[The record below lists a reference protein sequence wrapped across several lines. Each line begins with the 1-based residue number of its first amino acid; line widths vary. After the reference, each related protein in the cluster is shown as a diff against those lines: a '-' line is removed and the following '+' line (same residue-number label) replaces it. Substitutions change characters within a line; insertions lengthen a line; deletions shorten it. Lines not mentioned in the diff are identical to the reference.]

1 MLMFLETFGLKW
13 SPCEMLLIRIPK
25 LRDIHAEKQP
35 TSLVK
40 TSIRLQSVQI
50 PHDVNYISQ
59 LNSFRNM
66 YRSIRHAVVN
76 FMI

>member
-50 PHDVNYISQ
+50 PHDVNYI
-59 LNSFRNM
+59 
-66 YRSIRHAVVN
+66 
-76 FMI
+76 

>member
-1 MLMFLETFGLKW
+1 
-13 SPCEMLLIRIPK
+13 MLLIRIPK

-66 YRSIRHAVVN
+66 YRSIRRAVVN